1 MMLRGG
7 LAPPRG
13 AAALW
18 NFNHLAESGTENGP
32 IDSFGFLPALSH
44 SPPRPEAGT

>member
-1 MMLRGG
+1 MMLGDG

-18 NFNHLAESGTENGP
+18 KINHLAKTGTENGP
-32 IDSFGFLPALSH
+32 IESLDFLRSLSPSFRAVL
-44 SPPRPEAGT
+44 

>member
-1 MMLRGG
+1 MMLGDG

-18 NFNHLAESGTENGP
+18 KINHLAESGTENAP
-32 IDSFGFLPALSH
+32 IDSLGFLRPLSH
-44 SPPRPEAGT
+44 CSEAPHAR